1 MRRLTVKAIAG
12 WLADHWLI
20 ALVLAAFLALALCYS
35 LASPL
40 YEPTDELRHF
50 RYVRHIVAYRELPVQ
65 GAGARAQSHHPP
77 LYYALGAL
85 TIWCVPI
92 SEEVYYEPPGNPY
105 WGYRYWE
112 VSDDN
117 KNQYIHGAQE
127 SSPFQGIVLGIYLVR
142 WLTVMM
148 GAGALW
154 LTYCI
159 GREIAPD
166 LPLLA
171 AGGAALVALNPQFL
185 YLSGAVNNDIPATLC
200 SVSVM
205 LVCVRVLTRGPRLR
219 ADVMLGVLV
228 GLSLLTKLNLLA
240 LLGLVVLV
248 HLYSARR
255 SQSLWVFLRGCL
267 VAVVLAVLIAGWWF
281 WRNQVLYGDLTGV
294 SKVNELW
301 SGTEPSESW
310 WNLWQ
315 SLPYL
320 WSSLWGRFGFGQVPL
335 PQPVYQA
342 LLAMCTVGLAGHLV
356 PRRRRTPVIAR
367 SFLVVTC
374 LAFTGVVFYY
384 ILIQPAGAMGRFLFP
399 AMPAFALLVV
409 LGLSRLV
416 PRRLAWVVGPV
427 VAAAMCAVACYA
439 LLGVLNP
446 AFARPRQ
453 VGDRELA
460 RISGPLDIELGD
472 LVRLVGYEVSSTSA
486 APGGELAVKIY
497 WEALRRADQNYVV
510 FVHLLSDEGPMVA
523 QRDTY
528 PGLGRYPT
536 IAWEPGRIFADTYR
550 LHIPETAYSPD
561 TGYLQVGM
569 YLPEG
574 PRLTTRDGRD
584 AVRLEAV
591 RISPLPGRV
600 PNPLQANFG
609 DQFLLAGYTFDRRT
623 ARPGETVGVT
633 LYWQALV
640 PIGTNY
646 SVFAHIL
653 GVQDQVWGRDDGWP
667 GDGDVPTS
675 QWPLGE
681 VIEDDRELKVGLTT
695 PPGFYDVEVGL
706 YDADGHR
713 LPVLAEDGH
722 WLGKRVLLSTI
733 QVLEP

>member
-1 MRRLTVKAIAG
+1 MRRPNVNAIARG
-12 WLADHWLI
+12 LADHWLI
-20 ALVLAAFLALALCYS
+20 AVVLAVFLTLAICYS
-35 LASPL
+35 LISPL

-50 RYVRHIVAYRELPVQ
+50 RYVRHIVAFHELPVQ

-85 TIWCVPI
+85 IIRWVPI
-92 SEEVYYEPPGNPY
+92 SEEVYYEPPANPY

-117 KNQYIHGAQE
+117 KNQYVHGAREQP
-127 SSPFQGIVLGIYLVR
+127 PFRGIVLGVYLVR
-142 WLTVMM
+142 WLTVLM
-148 GAGALW
+148 GAGAVW
-154 LTYCI
+154 LTYCM
-159 GREIAPD
+159 GREIAPGF
-166 LPLLA
+166 PLLS

-185 YLSGAVNNDIPATLC
+185 YLSGAVNNDVPAALC
-200 SVSVM
+200 SAAVM

-219 ADVMLGVLV
+219 IDVVLGVLL
-228 GLSLLTKLNLLA
+228 GLSLLTKLNLLV
-240 LLGLVVLV
+240 LLGLILLV
-248 HLYSARR
+248 HLYSAWR
-255 SQSLWVFLRGCL
+255 SRSLWVFLRGSL
-267 VAVVLAVLIAGWWF
+267 VVLVLAALIGGWWF

-301 SGTEPSESW
+301 AGTEPSDSW

-342 LLAMCTVGLAGHLV
+342 LLALCAVGLVGHIV
-356 PRRRRTPVIAR
+356 PGQRRIPAVVRH
-367 SFLVVTC
+367 FLVVAC

-399 AMPAFALLVV
+399 AMPAFAFLVV
-409 LGLSRLV
+409 LGLSRLA
-416 PRRLAWVVGPV
+416 PRRRAQVAGPM
-427 VAAAMCAVACYA
+427 VAAGMCALACYA
-439 LLGVLNP
+439 LLGVLIP

-453 VGDRELA
+453 VSARELA
-460 RISGPLDIELGD
+460 RVSDRLDVELGD
-472 LVRLVGYEVSSTSA
+472 LVRLAGYEVTSPSA

-497 WEALRRADQNYVV
+497 WEPLRRADQNYVV
-510 FVHLLSDEGPMVA
+510 FVHLLSDEGPMIA

-561 TGYLQVGM
+561 TGYLQVGV
-569 YLPEG
+569 YRPDG

-584 AVRLEAV
+584 AVRLEDV
-591 RISPLPGRV
+591 QISPLPGRV

-609 DQFLLAGYTFDRRT
+609 DQILLVGYTFDRRT
-623 ARPGETVGVT
+623 VRPGETVGVT
-633 LYWQALV
+633 LYWQALAPV
-640 PIGTNY
+640 ADNY

-667 GDGDVPTS
+667 SDGNAPTS
-675 QWPLGE
+675 QWPLGD
-681 VIEDDRELKVGLTT
+681 VIEDARELEAGLTT

-713 LPVLAEDGH
+713 LPLLAEDGH
-722 WLGKRVLLSTI
+722 WLGKRVLLSKI